1 MIIMNSDILVWSLG
15 DDRLVGQMISFDR
28 LVGRMIS
35 FEFQHVVVAASYSEL
50 EGHYYRNGF

>member
-1 MIIMNSDILVWSLG
+1 MIMMNSDFLVWSLG
-15 DDRLVGQMISFDR
+15 YDR